1 MNLIYPPNLYN
12 NNGKYTVFLAGSI
25 EMGKAENW
33 QDEFCERFKH
43 YNINVLNPRRP
54 DWNADWEQTFDNP
67 IFNEQVMWELDGLD
81 AADLILMYLQPDTIS
96 PISLLE
102 LGKYSETD
110 KLIVCCPNNYF
121 RKGNVDI
128 LCYRE
133 NIPLCDTKEDLFL
146 LAKEIIDS
154 EY

>member
-1 MNLIYPPNLYN
+1 MNLIYPPNQYN
-12 NNGKYTVFLAGSI
+12 NNGKYTIFLAGSI

-33 QDEFCERFKH
+33 QDEFCEQFKH

-54 DWNADWEQTFDNP
+54 DWNATWEQSFANP
-67 IFNEQVMWELDGLD
+67 DFKAQVMWELDGLD
-81 AADLILMYLQPDTIS
+81 AADLILMYLQPETIS

-110 KLIVCCPNNYF
+110 KMIVCCPNNYF